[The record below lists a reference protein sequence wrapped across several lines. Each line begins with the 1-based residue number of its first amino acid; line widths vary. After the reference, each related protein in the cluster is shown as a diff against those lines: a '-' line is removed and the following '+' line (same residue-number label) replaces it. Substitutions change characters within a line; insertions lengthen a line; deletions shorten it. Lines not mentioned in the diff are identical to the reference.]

1 MTIKRHAQ
9 VRWEG
14 DLKSGYGE
22 VSTPASGVLAKQRI
36 GFNSR
41 FAGEKG
47 TNPEELI
54 AAAHASCFSMA
65 LSNAL
70 TQAGHP
76 PAWIETRAEVML
88 DMDGGPH
95 ITGDHLLVRAN
106 VPGLDAAGFETIAQ
120 DAKANCPVSKALAIP
135 ITMDAALA

>member
-14 DLKSGYGE
+14 DLKSGHGQ
-22 VSTPASGVLAKQRI
+22 VSTPASGVLANQRI

-41 FAGEKG
+41 FAGERG

-65 LSNAL
+65 LSAKL
-70 TQAGHP
+70 TEAGHP
-76 PAWIETRAEVML
+76 PVWIETRATISME
-88 DMDGGPH
+88 MDGGPH
-95 ITGDHLLVRAN
+95 ITGEHLLVRAD
-106 VPGLDAAGFETIAQ
+106 VPGLDAEGFQAIAQ
-120 DAKANCPVSKALAIP
+120 DAKANCPVSKALSIP
-135 ITMDAALA
+135 ITMDAALP